1 MSVYGSGSSGDYGGA
16 VPAGGGYA
24 PAPMQPRVRFE
35 IIGEAWSLFQ
45 QQMGTW
51 VLAVLILFGINFG
64 LGFVLGLIGGVAG
77 LSTSGRGGEPN
88 YSPSALFYSLFTN
101 LLTSTVTYFFLG
113 GMYRMAL
120 KQLRGQQISVG
131 DLFTAG
137 DVLVPLFLS
146 MFLYTLSVGGGLLLC
161 IVPGFLVGGLMM
173 LASTIIVDKRETS
186 PIAALKASWNALKP
200 EMLSAALFM
209 FVLGLV
215 SISGLIGCG
224 VGLLFTYPLFPIS
237 HAILYR
243 DFFGLGDVESPEPSL
258 SGPQNPW
265 AGR

>member
-64 LGFVLGLIGGVAG
+64 LAFGLGLIGAVAG
-77 LSTSGRGGEPN
+77 LADTGSDGRPEL
-88 YSPSALFYSLFTN
+88 SAGSVVFRVVTN
-101 LLTSTVTYFFLG
+101 VLTSAVSYFFIG
-113 GMYRMAL
+113 GLYRMAL

-146 MFLYTLSVGGGLLLC
+146 MLLYGLSVGGGLLLC
-161 IVPGFLVGGLMM
+161 IVPGFLIGGLMM
-173 LASTIIVDKRETS
+173 LAPMIIVDKRETS
-186 PIAALKASWNALKP
+186 PTAALKASWNALKP

-243 DFFGLGDVESPEPSL
+243 DFFGLGNVESAEPGL